1 MIFELL
7 RTYSVDVLRYL
18 PQFLAE
24 DPTFKNVQ
32 DTLSWE
38 HEQYRLKIIDI
49 LKQFFVET
57 ATWGLADWERVFDL
71 HPAASDSYAERRGQ
85 LKAKIQ
91 GAGTITLKTMDDLVN
106 SVVPAKDAVF
116 VENVAPGVCRVD
128 VQLAINLTQIRQI
141 VDTYKPAHLTC
152 IISHS
157 MASTL
162 NVYIGSA
169 VQAIRKIE
177 VFPPDEFNIRDASS
191 TPYIG
196 CAVFVLKKI
205 KIGGV
210 Q

>member
-18 PQFLAE
+18 PRFLAE
-24 DPTFKNVQ
+24 DPTFKDVQ

-38 HEQYRLKIIDI
+38 HERYRLKIIDI

-85 LKAKIQ
+85 LKAKIR
-91 GAGTITLKTMDDLVN
+91 GAGTITLKTMNDLVN

-152 IISHS
+152 IISHVITS
-157 MASTL
+157 DFA
-162 NVYIGSA
+162 VYVGSA
-169 VQAIRKIE
+169 AQSLKKIS
-177 VFPPDEFNIRDASS
+177 VFPPGKFDIRDASS
-191 TPYIG
+191 IVCVG
-196 CAVFVLKKI
+196 CAAAVYTKV

-210 Q
+210 R

>member
-7 RTYSVDVLRYL
+7 RTHSVDVLRYL
-18 PQFLAE
+18 PKFLAE
-24 DPTFKNVQ
+24 DPAFKTAQ

-38 HEQYRLKIIDI
+38 HERYRLKIIDV

-71 HPAASDSYAERRGQ
+71 HPAATDSYAERRRQ
-85 LKAKIQ
+85 LNAKIR
-91 GAGTITLKTMDDLVN
+91 GAGTITLQTMNDLVN
-106 SVVPAKDAVF
+106 SAVPARDAKF

-157 MASTL
+157 MTSNL

-169 VQAIRKIE
+169 VQGIRKIE
-177 VFPPDEFNIRDASS
+177 VYPPDEFNIRDASS

-196 CAVFVLKKI
+196 CAVFVLRKI
-205 KIGGV
+205 KVGGL

>member
-7 RTYSVDVLRYL
+7 RTHSVDVLRYL
-18 PQFLAE
+18 PKFLAE
-24 DPTFKNVQ
+24 DPTFKAAQ

-38 HEQYRLKIIDI
+38 HEQYRLKIVDI

-71 HPAASDSYAERRGQ
+71 HPAATDSYAERRGQ
-85 LKAKIQ
+85 LKAKIR
-91 GAGTITLKTMDDLVN
+91 GAGTITVRTMNDLVN
-106 SVVPAKDAVF
+106 SVVPARDAKF

-157 MASTL
+157 MTGEAS
-162 NVYIGSA
+162 VYVGSA
-169 VQAIRKIE
+169 AQSLKQIS
-177 VFPPDEFNIRDASS
+177 VFPPDKFNIRNASS
-191 TPYIG
+191 TVYIG
-196 CAVFVLKKI
+196 CAVSAYTKI
-205 KIGGV
+205 RIGGV